1 MTDINEHCCR
11 SWAVQQTRK
20 RPPMQKKR
28 TIKIVGMV
36 FLILFC
42 LISLCAA
49 EVVDRI
55 VAIVNDEVI
64 TLTELNQELLPYV
77 EKINRSDYPREKKDK
92 IVYQLK
98 QDMLDRM
105 IDRMLTDQEVA
116 RIGITVS
123 ENEVDTAIERL
134 KQSQFMTQ
142 EDLEKALAHDGVTY
156 QEYREK
162 IHQEILRPKLINYS
176 VKSKVVVTD
185 TDIEAYYHDHKALYT
200 AKKKYHLYNILIS
213 FDRSGGS
220 KSALF
225 EKAQKIREMLDRG
238 DSFKELAETYSQ
250 APNASEG
257 GDLGI
262 LEADHLSDTL
272 KQKISKLKE
281 KEYSD
286 VIETEQGFQ
295 LFYVEDIQSAGVKK
309 FEDVKEEIA
318 KTLYDE
324 IVEKKFNSWLDS
336 LRENSHIK
344 KML

>member
-1 MTDINEHCCR
+1 
-11 SWAVQQTRK
+11 
-20 RPPMQKKR
+20 
-28 TIKIVGMV
+28 MV
-36 FLILFC
+36 FLILFFF
-42 LISLCAA
+42 ISLCAA

-92 IVYQLK
+92 IIYQLK

-156 QEYREK
+156 QEYRQK

-185 TDIEAYYHDHKALYT
+185 TDVKKYYHDHKELYT
-200 AKKKYHLYNILIS
+200 AKKKYHLSNILIS

-220 KSALF
+220 KSALY

-262 LEADHLSDTL
+262 LEADYLSEAL

-295 LFYVEDIQSAGVKK
+295 LFYVEDIQSEGVKK